1 LPIGVLN
8 EYAIYIIGHNKIEP
22 KPFDI
27 IKIIQ
32 FTMMKQFCCFKRH
45 RCDIPAGG
53 GKALME
59 VCAGAAPVWD
69 DTVPFVVP
77 ISCGSVIK
85 VYDGDTITIA
95 AKLPYAESQLYRFS
109 VRLNGVDT
117 PEIKGK
123 NDDEISV
130 AKEARDALSALILHK
145 NIVLKNVATEKYGRV
160 LADVYLDELHINK
173 WLIDHRFAVKYDGG
187 TKKAPESWVQYRLVG

>member
-1 LPIGVLN
+1 MTSI
-8 EYAIYIIGHNKIEP
+8 
-22 KPFDI
+22 
-27 IKIIQ
+27 
-32 FTMMKQFCCFKRH
+32 FCCFKRH
-45 RCDIPAGG
+45 VYIPAVGVT
-53 GKALME
+53 K
-59 VCAGAAPVWD
+59 WD

-77 ISCGSVIK
+77 VSGGEVIK

-95 AKLPYAESQLYRFS
+95 AKMPFKGSPLYRLP
-109 VRLNGVDT
+109 VRLNGIDT

-123 NDDEISV
+123 SEDEISV

-145 NIVLKNVATEKYGRV
+145 NVVLKNVATEKYGRI

-173 WLIDHRFAVKYDGG
+173 WLIDQRFAVKYDGG

>member
-1 LPIGVLN
+1 MT
-8 EYAIYIIGHNKIEP
+8 II
-22 KPFDI
+22 
-27 IKIIQ
+27 
-32 FTMMKQFCCFKRH
+32 FCCFNRH
-45 RCDIPAGG
+45 IYIPAVGIT
-53 GKALME
+53 K
-59 VCAGAAPVWD
+59 WD

-77 ISCGSVIK
+77 VSGGEVIK

-95 AKLPYAESQLYRFS
+95 AKMPFKGSPLYRLP
-109 VRLNGVDT
+109 VRLNGIDT

-123 NDDEISV
+123 SEDEISV

-145 NIVLKNVATEKYGRV
+145 NVVLKNVSTEKYGRI

-173 WLIDHRFAVKYDGG
+173 WLIDQRFAVKYDGG

>member
-1 LPIGVLN
+1 MTSI
-8 EYAIYIIGHNKIEP
+8 
-22 KPFDI
+22 
-27 IKIIQ
+27 
-32 FTMMKQFCCFKRH
+32 FCCFKRH
-45 RCDIPAGG
+45 IYIPAVGVT
-53 GKALME
+53 K
-59 VCAGAAPVWD
+59 WD

-77 ISCGSVIK
+77 VSGGEVIK

-95 AKLPYAESQLYRFS
+95 AKMPFNGSPLYRLP
-109 VRLNGVDT
+109 VRLNGIDT

-123 NDDEISV
+123 SEDEISV

-145 NIVLKNVATEKYGRV
+145 NVVLKNMATEKYGRI

-173 WLIDHRFAVKYDGG
+173 WLIDQRFAVKYDGG